1 MTETSKKEMSLA
13 VGCPLIIILLGVV
26 AYLLW
31 TFVDMVI
38 FDFRSKQ
45 VPPVDQKEEMSKE
58 EMMGMFINL
67 SGNLCAKVVYV
78 SPELSSGE
86 RQVNCEEYRD
96 PSKSGTK
103 QNMVVYMV
111 NIDAQT
117 VRLMGRA

>member
-1 MTETSKKEMSLA
+1 MLSRCGSDDSTPSEEMTDTSQDETRKEMMA
-13 VGCPLIIILLGVV
+13 
-26 AYLLW
+26 
-31 TFVDMVI
+31 T
-38 FDFRSKQ
+38 
-45 VPPVDQKEEMSKE
+45 
-58 EMMGMFINL
+58 FINL

-117 VRLMGRA
+117 VRLMGRT